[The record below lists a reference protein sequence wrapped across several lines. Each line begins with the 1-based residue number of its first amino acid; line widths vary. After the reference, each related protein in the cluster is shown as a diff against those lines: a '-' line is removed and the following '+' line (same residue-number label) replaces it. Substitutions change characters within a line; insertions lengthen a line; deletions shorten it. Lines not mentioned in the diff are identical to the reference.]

1 VDHPL
6 NEKGYRQSCELRE
19 AIQAARDGVGGF
31 SSSPSE
37 AATLRALLAAQ
48 AIWSSPLTRA
58 IQTAI
63 VGLHPLLQKS
73 GTPSPGRAAGSANEA
88 NDTAGGGRVA
98 FGAANEGRT
107 TGGLERLGSAESTA
121 SALSEASR
129 LWMAAA
135 ASGAAGGVET
145 AGRQIE
151 LKPNAREKKNMGG
164 RDTQGLVVGADCARR
179 ALAKLAEV
187 APAEEVRSFASAANL
202 NCDEVDEAW
211 WNTAPEGKDKVQ
223 ERMRELLHQIHYSE
237 HDTIVI
243 VGHSHFFRA
252 MFQVRAACARGGKN

>member
-6 NEKGYRQSCELRE
+6 NDKGYRQACELRE
-19 AIQAARDGVGGF
+19 AIQAARDGVSGL

-48 AIWSSPLTRA
+48 AVWSSPLTRA
-58 IQTAI
+58 IQTAL
-63 VGLHPLLQKS
+63 VGLYPLLERS
-73 GTPSPGRAAGSANEA
+73 TPVPGRSDASPAAAVDEPA
-88 NDTAGGGRVA
+88 LLAG
-98 FGAANEGRT
+98 
-107 TGGLERLGSAESTA
+107 LQRLGSTDSTA

-135 ASGAAGGVET
+135 GGAVMEAG
-145 AGRQIE
+145 GRQIE

-179 ALAKLAEV
+179 ALTELAKV
-187 APAEEVRSFASAANL
+187 APADEVRSLASGARL

-211 WNTAPEGKDKVQ
+211 WNMSPEGKDEVQ

-252 MFQVRAACARGGKN
+252 MFQVGLSLLRM